1 MPANGSEPAGNTT
14 PAKPGGARR
23 GIPAS
28 VSAMLVQS
36 EVVSQGR
43 KLQKKIKCVFYYMQ
57 ILPQERQIL
66 LKKYCLFS
74 K

>member
-36 EVVSQGR
+36 EIVSQGR
-43 KLQKKIKCVFYYMQ
+43 KLQKKIC
-57 ILPQERQIL
+57 IL
-66 LKKYCLFS
+66 LYANPTSRKADFAQEVLFI
-74 K
+74 